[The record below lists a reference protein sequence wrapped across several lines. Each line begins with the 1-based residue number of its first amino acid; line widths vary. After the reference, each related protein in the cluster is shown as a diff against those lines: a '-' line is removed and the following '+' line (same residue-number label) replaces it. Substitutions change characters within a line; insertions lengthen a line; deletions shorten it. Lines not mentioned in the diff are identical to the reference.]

1 MIKIEN
7 HCCGCDIPCID
18 CGRKAVEVYYCD
30 KCDEELDEVYEDED
44 GKHYCEEHLLAK
56 YKKVFRC
63 AKCGDELEEIYEYD
77 GKYYCDSCL
86 LDKFRKEF

>member
-1 MIKIEN
+1 MIRIEN
-7 HCCGCDIPCID
+7 HCCGCAIPCID
-18 CGRKAVEVYYCD
+18 CGRKAVEVYCCD

>member
-7 HCCGCDIPCID
+7 HCVGCDIPCVD

-30 KCDEELDEVYEDED
+30 KCGDELDEVYEDED

-56 YKKVFRC
+56 YKKVFVC
-63 AKCGDELEEIYEYD
+63 KDCGEEMEEVFEHDGDLICEY
-77 GKYYCDSCL
+77 CL
-86 LDKFRKEF
+86 KGRFEKEF